1 MRIAL
6 LLALPLLAGALGVD
20 LAGQWRTGLR
30 PAESG
35 YGAVVYTVIGLQGL
49 LVATAAVMVLY
60 TLARSLCGMLDAER
74 RVTFDNRSEEHTSE
88 LQSLM
93 RISYAVFCSQ
103 KKRTLKHSQI

>member
-74 RVTFDNRSEEHTSE
+74 RVTFDNTMLFWHYTVGQGDRKSTRLNSSH
-88 LQSLM
+88 
-93 RISYAVFCSQ
+93 
-103 KKRTLKHSQI
+103 